1 MRSSSGF
8 NRTSYSPP
16 RVYPPTQIPV
26 QQQYVSRLP
35 PQTSTYTRSQVSY
48 PGIIGGTQYLHP
60 QAGLSSIPSS
70 RPLGSSVLTIPAP
83 VSYNNFVDQRPIS
96 YQTASYS
103 PPRIIQAPSIATSTV
118 ANQLPAQIQA
128 SYKQANPLDGSYY
141 NTNAF
146 EQSQIQKTMNTT
158 QVVRK
163 FNNTSTHV
171 AAQNS
176 DQINEIQLDRI
187 KVYKKANVEKFFGR
201 DVTIDCNY
209 EPQKLFSSK
218 ELRGFLVN
226 GFQEFEQ
233 NLKKLEQRFSGL
245 ESSFYHLLHK
255 GDTPKD
261 MFDRFLVTL
270 DKRVEKFF
278 ESFDE
283 SVIQGRGLAADYF
296 DTSVLRNDY
305 EFWNFRSVVKQGVI
319 EISNKLNDLFVAR
332 ENSTYYDAQIIRS
345 IETIIKLYSFLK
357 SDLNTILNKSI
368 LKCGKILEA
377 CTYFYEN
384 GEGLKTIN
392 FADYIQLD
400 VASLISQYSEE
411 FDRTYPVLLNKKQ
424 IVTEKFHDILKDKST
439 QNQFDLKQL
448 VRSVFQ
454 RERRKLYRTIYN
466 SIVNNGKNEIEL
478 SEDMLSLNKTI
489 TDKMNKIK
497 SKYLTI
503 KNDPL
508 FMEVL
513 TGRMN
518 VEYLK
523 NSPTLFEENS
533 QTVLLLEKFMV
544 NTQQF
549 YEDIKD
555 ALSDIIY
562 YKQKEQDKNKDILQG
577 ILSKAVYDLNQQEK
591 IIQVRQLNYFNYII
605 QIQQQDKG
613 DMSELILY
621 QFQVLEKSLSSDHN
635 RQNIDTNLESTLM
648 KQLKNNQTNY
658 HLHNVAADLARQEK
672 QREEQRK
679 AMKDN
684 QFQKTKEFSSQ
695 IANLMTKPMI
705 DKERNMYPVKVH
717 ILIII
722 LCLIFNK
729 QFKKD
734 NKYDQ
739 YDVDDRDYDQSSSLK
754 GLADKLL
761 QTIKQKREEEL
772 EKERKL
778 KEEQEEIRY
787 MKEQQYKEERERMQL
802 EKQRMVESTSKKFQE
817 RREQEQA
824 ELQQRIQMRQ
834 LQNNFQQNEILI
846 KILIQL
852 FKRDEKERR
861 ERELDRQREE
871 DYKKQ
876 RQNEEKQKLRE
887 EEERQRKARDEDLK
901 QKKLQDEENRKQK
914 DEELKRQRDL
924 ELKKQR
930 DEDQRKQQL
939 EQEIKMQQQAE
950 QEKRKQAELE
960 KRKKAE
966 EEENKRIEEQR
977 KRDQQKKIEQEE
989 LKKKQEQEEQK
1000 RKEEQ
1005 RIKDEQFR
1013 LQQEELQKK
1022 KEQEEQKRKEEQKIR
1037 DEQLRAQQEE
1047 QKKRLEE
1054 EQKKRIQQQ
1063 QEEEM
1068 RKKKLQE
1075 ELELKKK
1082 EEEGQR
1088 KKQQELDRQ
1097 KKEEE
1102 ERIKKIE
1109 EQKRKDQMEQDR
1121 LKKEEEEKKKKLE
1134 EQKRKEQQEQE
1145 RLQKEQEEKLKK
1157 IKQEEEEKERKRL
1170 EEKQK
1175 EEQNKKAQKGSGFN
1189 YDDIGGSEQSGSQ
1202 YGGEDFEIDDY
1213 DEILGKD
1220 NSKNKKANEASKNN
1234 KGFDQDELYEEIAE
1248 DSDNFNDF
1256 MGKLN
1261 KPAAANTNNN
1271 VKKPEPAQ
1279 SKVKNDK
1286 YDDFEDL
1293 DDNFDDFDDEGLED
1307 KKKIEQ
1313 PPAKTSLPSL
1323 SNNTKKAED
1332 SKRSNNLNSYEDD
1345 FEDFDDFSDMKKKED
1360 PKPAQLPQEQ
1370 KKSDKK
1376 PDIDY
1381 FEDIEEDIDVL
1392 MGDTSNNKN
1401 DKSGNNISK
1410 TNPTTTAATAKQTT
1424 QQPLQDKNKKQ
1435 SNFDYDLDFDD
1446 EDHDKQDDL
1455 EKDFKQ
1461 DVEKQPQ
1468 KNNRPAQKSKE
1479 NEYDYDFDDEDE
1491 DEDFQQNQNPN
1502 PDQMTQE
1509 QMEQMMQAEQE
1520 REHQN
1525 MELTYGLIQKTNDY
1539 VKKTRFGRSN
1549 KANLSNYNSYDCV
1562 IRLYEEYIQNLQV
1575 FLFDFPE
1582 SMKLLDLY
1590 EASMNQQNEFEQLIE
1605 EYADEIQ
1612 KIYYENTQMT
1622 GFATTTKLYFPL
1634 EANSIGFQLIEV
1646 NLMNQTVSYFY
1657 MVDENEESLIQQLN
1671 EFHTFYTLAL
1681 GLEEFQASLVKVEDN
1696 TLKILQIYEQEHYL
1710 QYMCMLFP
1718 LVYEFMS
1725 DIADIMIDQNTIDR
1739 IFYIQLSLELFYTEL
1754 ETNEE
1759 QVTEKFNQLLEQY
1772 CNHKEFA
1779 VNIQDY
1785 QEFQN
1790 ESLEQ
1795 ILNDMNQFKES
1806 ILQSEEQKYGLVM
1819 FSIQAGEVPFCFYF
1833 YVAKSADDK
1842 TPHEIGL
1849 FCLSMSDQI
1858 NNTMVEYF
1866 DQLQEEN
1873 VVFRP
1878 HVDATRHN
1886 GLYAYREFTIATWA
1900 HLIEKKNLS
1909 PFIALNIINFS
1920 MIPYYITY
1928 KGLD

>member
-16 RVYPPTQIPV
+16 RVYAPTQIPV

-60 QAGLSSIPSS
+60 QAGLSSISSS
-70 RPLGSSVLTIPAP
+70 RPLGSSVLTVPTP
-83 VSYNNFVDQRPIS
+83 VSYNNFVDQRPAVTF
-96 YQTASYS
+96 QTGSYS
-103 PPRIIQAPSIATSTV
+103 PPRVIQAPSIATSTV
-118 ANQLPAQIQA
+118 ANQLPAQLQA
-128 SYKQANPLDGSYY
+128 SYKQPNSIDGSYY
-141 NTNAF
+141 NSNAF

-158 QVVRK
+158 QIVRK
-163 FNNTSTHV
+163 FNNTSTHTV
-171 AAQNS
+171 VQNS

-209 EPQKLFSSK
+209 EPQKLFSTK

-261 MFDRFLVTL
+261 IFDRFLVTL

-377 CTYFYEN
+377 CTYFFEN

-400 VASLISQYSEE
+400 VASLISQYSDE

-466 SIVNNGKNEIEL
+466 SIVSNGKNELEL

-508 FMEVL
+508 FMEVM

-518 VEYLK
+518 IEYLK

-591 IIQVRQLNYFNYII
+591 IIQ
-605 QIQQQDKG
+605 DKG

-621 QFQVLEKSLSSDHN
+621 QFQVLEKSLVSDHN
-635 RQNIDTNLESTLM
+635 RQNVDTNLESTLM

-684 QFQKTKEFSSQ
+684 HFQKTKEFSSQ
-695 IANLMTKPMI
+695 IASLTKPMI
-705 DKERNMYPVKVH
+705 DKERNMYPVK
-717 ILIII
+717 
-722 LCLIFNK
+722 
-729 QFKKD
+729 D
-734 NKYDQ
+734 NNYDQ
-739 YDVDDRDYDQSSSLK
+739 YDDDRNYDQSSSLK

-772 EKERKL
+772 EKERRL

-824 ELQQRIQMRQ
+824 EFQQRIQMRQ
-834 LQNNFQQNEILI
+834 L
-846 KILIQL
+846 
-852 FKRDEKERR
+852 DEKERR
-861 ERELDRQREE
+861 EREQDRQREE

-876 RQNEEKQKLRE
+876 RQNEEKQKQRE
-887 EEERQRKARDEDLK
+887 EEERQRKARDEELK
-901 QKKLQDEENRKQK
+901 QKKLQDEENRRQR
-914 DEELKRQRDL
+914 DEELKRQRDI

-930 DEDQRKQQL
+930 EEDERKQQL
-939 EQEIKMQQQAE
+939 EQEKKFQQQAE
-950 QEKRKQAELE
+950 QEKRKQADLE

-966 EEENKRIEEQR
+966 EEENKRIEEQK

-989 LKKKQEQEEQK
+989 LRKKQEQEEQK
-1000 RKEEQ
+1000 RREEQ

-1013 LQQEELQKK
+1013 IQQEELKKK
-1022 KEQEEQKRKEEQKIR
+1022 KEQEEQKRKEEQRIR
-1037 DEQLRAQQEE
+1037 DEQLRIQQEE

-1054 EQKKRIQQQ
+1054 EQKKKIQQQ

-1068 RKKKLQE
+1068 RKKKIQE
-1075 ELELKKK
+1075 EQELKKK
-1082 EEEGQR
+1082 EEEEQR
-1088 KKQQELDRQ
+1088 KKQMELDRL

-1102 ERIKKIE
+1102 ERIKKME
-1109 EQKRKDQMEQDR
+1109 EQKRKEQMEQDR
-1121 LKKEEEEKKKKLE
+1121 LKREEEERQKKLE
-1134 EQKRKEQQEQE
+1134 EQKRKEKLEQE
-1145 RLQKEQEEKLKK
+1145 RLQKEEEERLKK
-1157 IKQEEEEKERKRL
+1157 IKQDEEERERKRIQ

-1175 EEQNKKAQKGSGFN
+1175 EEQNKKDQKGSGFN
-1189 YDDIGGSEQSGSQ
+1189 YDDLGGSEESGSQ
-1202 YGGEDFEIDDY
+1202 YKEEFDVDDY
-1213 DEILGKD
+1213 DEIVGKD
-1220 NSKNKKANEASKNN
+1220 NSKNQKANEASKNT

-1256 MGKLN
+1256 TGKLN
-1261 KPAAANTNNN
+1261 KPASNTNNN
-1271 VKKPEPAQ
+1271 VKKPEPVQ

-1293 DDNFDDFDDEGLED
+1293 DDNFDDFDDDDLED
-1307 KKKIEQ
+1307 KKKTEQ
-1313 PPAKTSLPSL
+1313 PPAKTNLPSL
-1323 SNNTKKAED
+1323 SNNAKKAED
-1332 SKRSNNLNSYEDD
+1332 SKRSNNQNSYEDD
-1345 FEDFDDFSDMKKKED
+1345 FEDFDDFSDKKKKDD
-1360 PKPAQLPQEQ
+1360 PKPAQQPQEQ

-1376 PDIDY
+1376 SDIDY
-1381 FEDIEEDIDVL
+1381 FDDIEDIEEDIDVL

-1424 QQPLQDKNKKQ
+1424 QQPAQDKNKKQ

-1446 EDHDKQDDL
+1446 EDDDKQDDL

-1468 KNNRPAQKSKE
+1468 KNNPPAQKSKE

-1491 DEDFQQNQNPN
+1491 DFQQNQNPN
-1502 PDQMTQE
+1502 PGQMTQE

-1520 REHQN
+1520 REQQN
-1525 MELTYGLIQKTNDY
+1525 MELTYDLIQKTNEY
-1539 VKKTRFGRSN
+1539 VKKTRFGRSH
-1549 KANLSNYNSYDCV
+1549 KANLSNYNSYDYV

-1575 FLFDFPE
+1575 FLFDYPE

-1590 EASMNQQNEFEQLIE
+1590 EAYMNQSNEFEQQVE
-1605 EYADEIQ
+1605 EYGDEIQ
-1612 KIYYENTQMT
+1612 KIYYENTKMT
-1622 GFATTTKLYFPL
+1622 GFAPTTKLYFPL

-1671 EFHTFYTLAL
+1671 EFHRFYTFTL
-1681 GLEEFQASLVKVEDN
+1681 GLEEFQASPVKVEDN

-1725 DIADIMIDQNTIDR
+1725 DIAEIMIDQNTIDR

-1759 QVTEKFNQLLEQY
+1759 QVTEKFNQMLEQY

-1785 QEFQN
+1785 QELQN

-1795 ILNDMNQFKES
+1795 ILNDMNQFKDQV
-1806 ILQSEEQKYGLVM
+1806 LQSEEQKYGLVM
-1819 FSIQAGEVPFCFYF
+1819 FSISTGEIPFCFYF

-1842 TPHEIGL
+1842 VPHEIGL
-1849 FCLSMSDQI
+1849 FCLTMSDQI

-1878 HVDATRHN
+1878 HVDASRHN
-1886 GLYAYREFTIATWA
+1886 GLYDYREFTIATWA

-1909 PFIALNIINFS
+1909 PFVALNIINFS